1 MGEKRTP
8 FIRIRN
14 LQYAYNQAGTNAD
27 ESRWAL
33 KNIALDIDRGEYVAV
48 IGANGSGKSTL
59 LRHLNALL
67 LPTGGDV
74 WVNSWNTRDVPRVR
88 DIRSAVGMV
97 FQSPDAQIVATVVE
111 EDVAFGPEN
120 LGVPRDEIQVRVNQ
134 ALEQVGLGKL
144 RKRPTHY
151 LSAGQKQLLAIAS
164 ALSMRPE
171 CLVLDEATA
180 SLDPQSRSRLLQT
193 LWSLNQSGITVITA
207 THRMDEAALAKRII
221 VLYEGEIVLHGHPK
235 HVFSHPDI
243 LHRIKLDIPEPM
255 KIARHVASRVSG
267 FTVDTLTVG
276 ELVDAVL
283 AFRGVS
289 MEGS

>member
-1 MGEKRTP
+1 MGEKSTP

-14 LQYAYNQAGTNAD
+14 LQYTYNQMEGSTD

-33 KNIALDIDRGEYVAV
+33 KNISLDVNRGEYVAV

-67 LPTGGDV
+67 IPTGGDV
-74 WVNSWNTRDVPRVR
+74 WVNSWNTRDLSRIR

-120 LGVPRDEIQVRVNQ
+120 LGIPRDELQVRVNE
-134 ALEQVGLGKL
+134 ALEQVGLWELK
-144 RKRPTHY
+144 KRPTHY

-164 ALSMRPE
+164 ALSMGPK

-193 LWSLNQSGITVITA
+193 LCSLNESGMTVISA

-221 VLYEGEIVLHGHPK
+221 VLSDGEIALQGHPK
-235 HVFSHPDI
+235 HVFSQQDI
-243 LHRIKLDIPEPM
+243 LRSIKLDIPEPM
-255 KIARHVASRVSG
+255 KIARHIASRVSG
-267 FTVDTLTVG
+267 FRADALTVG

-283 AFRGVS
+283 AFRGTLG
-289 MEGS
+289 EGL

>member
-1 MGEKRTP
+1 
-8 FIRIRN
+8 
-14 LQYAYNQAGTNAD
+14 
-27 ESRWAL
+27 
-33 KNIALDIDRGEYVAV
+33 
-48 IGANGSGKSTL
+48 
-59 LRHLNALL
+59 
-67 LPTGGDV
+67 
-74 WVNSWNTRDVPRVR
+74 
-88 DIRSAVGMV
+88 MV

-120 LGVPRDEIQVRVNQ
+120 LGVSRDELQVRVNQ
-134 ALEQVGLGKL
+134 ALEQVGLGEL

-180 SLDPQSRSRLLQT
+180 SLDPQSRSRLIQT

-221 VLYEGEIVLHGHPK
+221 VLSEGEIVLHGHPK
-235 HVFSHPDI
+235 HVFSQPDI

-255 KIARHVASRVSG
+255 KIARHIASRVSG
-267 FTVDTLTVG
+267 FSADTLTVG

-283 AFRGVS
+283 AFRGMS

>member
-1 MGEKRTP
+1 MGEKSTP
-8 FIRIRN
+8 LIRIRN
-14 LQYAYNQAGTNAD
+14 LQYAYNHAGTNAD
-27 ESRWAL
+27 EFCWAL
-33 KNIALDIDRGEYVAV
+33 KNISHDIDRGEYVAV

-67 LPTGGDV
+67 LPKGGDV
-74 WVNSWNTRDVPRVR
+74 WVNSWNTRDMSRVR

-97 FQSPDAQIVATVVE
+97 FQSPDAQIVATVVD

-134 ALEQVGLGKL
+134 ALEEVGLGEL

-221 VLYEGEIVLHGHPK
+221 VLSEGEIVLHGHPK
-235 HVFSHPDI
+235 HVFSQPDI

-255 KIARHVASRVSG
+255 KIARHIASRFSR
-267 FTVDTLTVG
+267 FTADTLTVG

-283 AFRGVS
+283 AFRGMS
-289 MEGS
+289 LEGS